1 MIFTKIFFN
10 IYIYDNIILRVKK
23 AHFLFCVY
31 NNNNKTNMNTKYYI
45 KDKSIYFN
53 PQFNKPFDNYI
64 NILKKMNTNNIF
76 KL

>member
-53 PQFNKPFDNYI
+53 P
-64 NILKKMNTNNIF
+64 
-76 KL
+76 